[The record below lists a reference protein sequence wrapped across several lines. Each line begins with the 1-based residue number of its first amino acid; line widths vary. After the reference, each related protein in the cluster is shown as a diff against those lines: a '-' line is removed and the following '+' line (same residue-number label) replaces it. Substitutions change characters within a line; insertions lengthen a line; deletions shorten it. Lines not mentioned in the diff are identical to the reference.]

1 MTPTITVANPDWLA
15 ELAPPDL
22 VIADPADRVRLA
34 IRLALENVERGT
46 GGPFGAAVFEAAT
59 GRLVAAGVNR
69 VVPLGNSALHAEVVA
84 LMFAEARV
92 GSYSLSVSEHELVA
106 SCEPCA
112 MCLGATLWSGVRR
125 LAFAAARDEALAA
138 GFDEG
143 PVFPESYAYL
153 ARAGVEVVRGLCR
166 EEGAKPF
173 ELIDGD
179 LALHGRRIDQT
190 PPGVVDACRNIAVER
205 GRAINWLCGEWDR

>member
-1 MTPTITVANPDWLA
+1 VRRPDGTGLAHAAGMRPAPALQLLTGDRACVTPTVTVANPDWLA

-22 VIADPADRVRLA
+22 VIPDPAARVRLA
-34 IRLALENVERGT
+34 VRLALENVERGT

-69 VVPLGNSALHAEVVA
+69 VIPLGHSSLHAEIVA
-84 LMFAEARV
+84 VLFAEARV
-92 GSYSLSVSEHELVA
+92 GSYTLAVPEHELVS

-125 LAFAAARDEALAA
+125 LAFAAAGDDARAA

-143 PVFPESYAYL
+143 PVFAESYAYL
-153 ARAGVEVVRGLCR
+153 ERAGVEVVRGLCR
-166 EEGAKPF
+166 EEGKRPF
-173 ELIDGD
+173 ERYKELGG
-179 LALHGRRIDQT
+179 LVYN
-190 PPGVVDACRNIAVER
+190 P
-205 GRAINWLCGEWDR
+205 